1 MGLDGVATRY
11 DYDAAGRTLSR
22 TFAAGHPQSITHRY
36 HWSRAGQ
43 LLARTTPEGQT
54 RYHYSGGGQLGKV
67 SQHLPLSDTEWSQQ
81 AEQEITFEYDAL
93 GRIVAEQGEQGELA
107 WAYDALGNCTALTLP
122 DGRNLK
128 QLYYGSGHLLCIALG
143 NLPVTEFT
151 RDTLH
156 RELSRTQGGLTMRSE
171 YDRLGRLR
179 RRDVFRGDSQ
189 RPAPRVW
196 SRRRDFDYG
205 NNLIREE
212 RDDNPFSQTLWN
224 YDNAGRLLSQDGAQ
238 PGNEQWRWDGAG
250 NPLDRHSSAHVT
262 HNRVTEL
269 NGIRWQYDIHG
280 RTTEKDDGQT
290 RWRYR
295 YDGEHRLTEVISEPR
310 DRNKPRTKVSFRYDP
325 LGRRISK
332 TIQQLLQGR
341 PSGNVVTTRFV
352 WEGYRLLQE
361 IHDGTTLTY
370 VYSDSQSYEPLA
382 RIDGVESPEI
392 YWFHNAANGMPEL
405 LTDGEGQKAWEG
417 INSPWGKL
425 LRESSQRMPVVQQN
439 LRMQG
444 QYLDRETGLHY
455 NLFRYYDPDSG
466 RFTQQDPIGLAGGI
480 NLYQY
485 APNALGWVDPWGLSR
500 CSSGNKDKP
509 DFYVGPAGPSATLPS
524 TGYRYMRYLNDDGT
538 PDRFLDSTL
547 ETKSAPI
554 TYFGFKKFE
563 SGRATRDAFQIKG
576 LDPNNPLDVSW
587 SDGRLRGTF
596 DTLQLY
602 ENGVPQAKVPRMFGN
617 KDGAPLE
624 PFTEAY
630 PEYGKG
636 GVQQLIADKKL
647 VLFDEIKIL
656 PEE

>member
-1 MGLDGVATRY
+1 M
-11 DYDAAGRTLSR
+11 
-22 TFAAGHPQSITHRY
+22 
-36 HWSRAGQ
+36 
-43 LLARTTPEGQT
+43 
-54 RYHYSGGGQLGKV
+54 
-67 SQHLPLSDTEWSQQ
+67 
-81 AEQEITFEYDAL
+81 
-93 GRIVAEQGEQGELA
+93 
-107 WAYDALGNCTALTLP
+107 LP
-122 DGRNLK
+122 DGCNLK
-128 QLYYGSGHLLCIALG
+128 QLYYGSGHLLSIALD

-156 RELSRTQGGLTMRSE
+156 REMSRTQGGLTMRSE
-171 YDRLGRLR
+171 YDRSGRLR

-250 NPLDRHSSAHVT
+250 NPLDRHSNAHVL

-295 YDGEHRLTEVISEPR
+295 YDGEHHLTEVLSEPR

-332 TIQQLLQGR
+332 TSQQLLQGR
-341 PSGNVVTTRFV
+341 PSGNTVTTRFV

-361 IHDGTTLTY
+361 IHDGTPLTY

-405 LTDGEGQKAWEG
+405 LTDAEGQKAWEG

-485 APNALGWVDPWGLSR
+485 APNALGWVDPLGLSK
-500 CSSGNKDKP
+500 CSSEIKPGPQLPKGIAETFDKELYKNRQLTR
-509 DFYVGPAGPSATLPS
+509 DETFYKYHGLDNRTGRKISWLTNEKYESEQVLREKLAIRHDWGVNITNVSEFNVPKGTWLSEGPAAAQGA
-524 TGYRYMRYLNDDGT
+524 GYPGLGYQAVVSNLTKTWVIKTMR
-538 PDRFLDSTL
+538 
-547 ETKSAPI
+547 
-554 TYFGFKKFE
+554 
-563 SGRATRDAFQIKG
+563 
-576 LDPNNPLDVSW
+576 
-587 SDGRLRGTF
+587 
-596 DTLQLY
+596 
-602 ENGVPQAKVPRMFGN
+602 VPW
-617 KDGAPLE
+617 
-624 PFTEAY
+624 
-630 PEYGKG
+630 
-636 GVQQLIADKKL
+636 
-647 VLFDEIKIL
+647 
-656 PEE
+656 